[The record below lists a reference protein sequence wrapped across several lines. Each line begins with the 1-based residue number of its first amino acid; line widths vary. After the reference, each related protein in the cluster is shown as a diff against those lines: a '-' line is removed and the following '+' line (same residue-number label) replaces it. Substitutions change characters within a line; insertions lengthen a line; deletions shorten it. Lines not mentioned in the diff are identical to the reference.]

1 VTDSERERRVYRDA
15 GLAKVRAWTRGCV
28 AAGVVLSGVV
38 GAGLAHVLPGQAAV
52 VKRSSP
58 PPATATAPRQGDST
72 SATPSAAS
80 SQPSQGRRHHHPRR
94 LDPPSTAPSPAD
106 TPTHV
111 TSGGS

>member
-1 VTDSERERRVYRDA
+1 VTDSERERRLYRDA

-52 VKRSSP
+52 VKRSP
-58 PPATATAPRQGDST
+58 PPATAPRQSDST
-72 SATPSAAS
+72 SAAPGAAS
-80 SQPSQGRRHHHPRR
+80 SHPSQGRRHHHPRR
-94 LDPPSTAPSPAD
+94 LAPPSTAPSPAD

>member
-1 VTDSERERRVYRDA
+1 MTDSERERRVYRDA

-58 PPATATAPRQGDST
+58 PPATAPRQSDST
-72 SATPSAAS
+72 SAAPGAAS
-80 SQPSQGRRHHHPRR
+80 SQPSQGNRHHHPRR
-94 LDPPSTAPSPAD
+94 FAPPSTAPSPAG

>member
-1 VTDSERERRVYRDA
+1 MADSERERRMCRDA

-38 GAGLAHVLPGQAAV
+38 GAGLAHLLPGQAAV

-58 PPATATAPRQGDST
+58 PPAAVPQQADS
-72 SATPSAAS
+72 SSGTPDAAS
-80 SQPSQGRRHHHPRR
+80 SQPTQRRRHHRPRR
-94 LDPPSTAPSPAD
+94 LAPPSTAPSPAD

-111 TSGGS
+111 TSGGT

>member
-1 VTDSERERRVYRDA
+1 MADSERERRMYRDA

-38 GAGLAHVLPGQAAV
+38 GAGLAHLLPGQAAV
-52 VKRSSP
+52 VNRSSP
-58 PPATATAPRQGDST
+58 PPAAAPQQSDST
-72 SATPSAAS
+72 SATPDAAP
-80 SQPSQGRRHHHPRR
+80 SQPSKGRRHHHPRR
-94 LDPPSTAPSPAD
+94 LAPPSTAPSPAD